1 MEPGTTANTVGIQ
14 QIAVWDQQV
23 QDDALA
29 QEEAVRIAEEQE
41 RGVRELKEREMEIE
55 KSELERKKPKM
66 NDFDN
71 DQAID
76 DFILPRPAAFA
87 LRRLDDFDY
96 VELWYFSQEG
106 CVDASINHHTQHE
119 DTFGLTKVDEMLSLR
134 PVASLKA
141 SKNVIPDAELSW
153 RQMTIARTTLVRNLA
168 NRWPTKHIQAL
179 AHFFMNLETH
189 PYRHRPFGEK
199 SLLIYQARARRN
211 WHDLLKQNK
220 AFNIA
225 IINDNLLQT
234 IHREVLDG
242 EQTNL
247 IKEVSYL
254 FAGLLSRT

>member
-1 MEPGTTANTVGIQ
+1 MADRIAQDPHLEILPNHSNPHYNALRALLVTTGLSEAEAILSLNQTWTNAHGDR
-14 QIAVWDQQV
+14 IAVWDQQV

-153 RQMTIARTTLVRNLA
+153 R
-168 NRWPTKHIQAL
+168 
-179 AHFFMNLETH
+179 
-189 PYRHRPFGEK
+189 
-199 SLLIYQARARRN
+199 
-211 WHDLLKQNK
+211 
-220 AFNIA
+220 
-225 IINDNLLQT
+225 
-234 IHREVLDG
+234 
-242 EQTNL
+242 
-247 IKEVSYL
+247 
-254 FAGLLSRT
+254 